1 MAITKVPAS
10 MIEENPRFE
19 GTGSVKV
26 VTGTTAER
34 DAAPADGLLRYNTDQ
49 CSLETYYDDNW
60 VRVANRLDSALNE
73 TNVSDM
79 VYNTDDLMEKVCYVS
94 GNMQCL
100 CYDINDNLNI
110 VDYYD
115 TNGSTKLFAQCLF
128 YNNDDQL
135 VCTTWTKIA

>member
-19 GTGSVKV
+19 GTGSVRV

-34 DAAPADGLLRYNTDQ
+34 DAVPADGLLRYNTDQ

-100 CYDINDNLNI
+100 CYDINDNLKSSHIHFVYN
-110 VDYYD
+110 V
-115 TNGSTKLFAQCLF
+115 NTKFKQETFFIEILI
-128 YNNDDQL
+128 N
-135 VCTTWTKIA
+135 KR